1 MAFLKIG
8 ANEKI
13 QIVKLGEVTEV
24 KINSKENLTI
34 ETEDKKEEL
43 KKAEDKQNEDKKIE
57 EVK

>member
-24 KINSKENLTI
+24 KIDSKEALTI
-34 ETEDKKEEL
+34 ETENEKEEE
-43 KKAEDKQNEDKKIE
+43 KVEDKK
-57 EVK
+57 